1 MTDKYKYGSR
11 SFRKNVLDNVVKL
24 STKILPKDG
33 EKISSAKTFELGIEA
48 LEEKISNSESKPPE
62 GIINAKN
69 KTQEV

>member
-33 EKISSAKTFELGIEA
+33 EKISSAKTFELGIKA
-48 LEEKISNSESKPPE
+48 LEEKLSNSESKPPE

-69 KTQEV
+69 QQEV

>member
-33 EKISSAKTFELGIEA
+33 EKISVPKTVELGIKA
-48 LEEKISNSESKPPE
+48 LEEKISNSEKKPN
-62 GIINAKN
+62 GIADE
-69 KTQEV
+69 KTEQDA